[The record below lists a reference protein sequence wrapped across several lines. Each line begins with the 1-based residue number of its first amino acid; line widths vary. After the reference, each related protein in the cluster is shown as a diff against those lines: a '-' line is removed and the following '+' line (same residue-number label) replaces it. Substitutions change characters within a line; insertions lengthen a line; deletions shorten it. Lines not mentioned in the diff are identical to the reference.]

1 MFLNLSFI
9 EFGPLPISFFF
20 VFVPLTYWLI
30 NSFAT
35 CHLLVTS
42 SIVTPSSDFSHTCFC
57 NKWWQYKWKSK
68 RLHKMFWAWIRRS
81 PIFFFTIS
89 LKIYKDNILNFS
101 NYLLRHQSLLYYHFC
116 MCIEFFYT
124 ISSNLVENITY
135 STTLLTKVIS
145 SIQLWNVAMLNILK
159 RSIAIHCFSSPPILM
174 NELVAI
180 LFLIRSFMGGAGLCF
195 FHAS

>member
-1 MFLNLSFI
+1 MPRVICLPHHPLSRHHLI
-9 EFGPLPISFFF
+9 ALIH
-20 VFVPLTYWLI
+20 VFVTNDDSMNENQNVCILHNL
-30 NSFAT
+30 
-35 CHLLVTS
+35 
-42 SIVTPSSDFSHTCFC
+42 
-57 NKWWQYKWKSK
+57 YK
-68 RLHKMFWAWIRRS
+68 KMFWAWIRRS
-81 PIFFFTIS
+81 PISFFTIS

-124 ISSNLVENITY
+124 ISSNLMENITY

-159 RSIAIHCFSSPPILM
+159 RSIAIHCFSSSPILM